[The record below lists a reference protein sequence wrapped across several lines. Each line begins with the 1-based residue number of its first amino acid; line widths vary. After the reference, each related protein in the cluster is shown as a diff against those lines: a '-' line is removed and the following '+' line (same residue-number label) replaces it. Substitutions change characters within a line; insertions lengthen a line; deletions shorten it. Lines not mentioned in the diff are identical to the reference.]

1 MLAGERRFTFM
12 TAIRP
17 IPEGYHTLTPSLTV
31 DDAAQAIDFYK
42 RAFGAT
48 ELARAPAPDGERI
61 WHAEL
66 QIGDSR
72 LMLLDEFPE
81 MGGCSAPKTLGGTT
95 ISLHLFVE
103 DADAAFERAVDAGA
117 AVEMPLQDAFW
128 GDRYGKVRDPF
139 GHVWSIAT
147 RKEEV
152 SEEEQRRRAAAYA
165 T

>member
-1 MLAGERRFTFM
+1 M
-12 TAIRP
+12 TIVRP

-31 DDAAQAIDFYK
+31 DNATQAIEFYK
-42 RAFGAT
+42 QAFGAT
-48 ELARAPAPDGERI
+48 ELSRAPAPDGERI

-72 LMLLDEFPE
+72 LMLLDEFPDLA
-81 MGGCSAPKTLGGTT
+81 GCVAPKTLGGTT
-95 ISLHLFVE
+95 FSLHLYDE
-103 DADAAFERAVDAGA
+103 DADAIFTRAVDAGA
-117 AVEMPLQDAFW
+117 AVEMALQDQFW
-128 GDRYGKVRDPF
+128 GDRYGKVRDPL

-165 T
+165 